1 MIRYGLIEQT
11 PMGPIWV
18 AVSDLGI
25 VALDYCEDEEGMCS
39 SAEAMSDEP
48 AKRDQ
53 AAIAN
58 ISQQLDEYFSGKE
71 LEFEVDIDWSQ
82 FSEFQTNV
90 LQVVVRIPPGQ
101 VKTYGQIAEEIG
113 LNKSAA
119 RAVGRAN
126 ATNPIPIIIPCHRVD
141 GANGELTG
149 YGGPGGVKTKAW
161 LLDIE
166 GYETSHQLEMPFQ
179 IEESEKN
186 TAN

>member
-11 PMGPIWV
+11 PIGPIWL

-25 VALDYCEDEEGMCS
+25 VALDYCEDEGGMHGS
-39 SAEAMSDEP
+39 VEAMTDEP
-48 AKRDQ
+48 TERDQ
-53 AAIAN
+53 AAIAD
-58 ISQQLDEYFSGKE
+58 ISQQLDDYFSGKE
-71 LEFEVDIDWSQ
+71 LEFEVDIDWSH
-82 FSEFQTNV
+82 FSEFQANV

-126 ATNPIPIIIPCHRVD
+126 ATNPIPIIIPCHRVV

-149 YGGPGGVKTKAW
+149 YGGPVGIKMKAW
-161 LLDIE
+161 LLKIE
-166 GYETSHQLEMPFQ
+166 GYETSHQLEMPFR
-179 IEESEKN
+179 IEESEKDSN
-186 TAN
+186 Y

>member
-25 VALDYCEDEEGMCS
+25 VALDYCEDEEAMHS
-39 SAEAMSDEP
+39 SVEAMTDEP
-48 AKRDQ
+48 TKRDQ
-53 AAIAN
+53 GAIAN
-58 ISQQLDEYFSGKE
+58 ISQQFDDYFSGNE
-71 LEFEVDIDWSQ
+71 LEFEVDIDWSH
-82 FSEFQTNV
+82 FSEFQNTV
-90 LQVVVRIPPGQ
+90 LREVVRIPPGQ

-126 ATNPIPIIIPCHRVD
+126 ATNPIPIIIPCHRVV
-141 GANGELTG
+141 GANGDLTG
-149 YGGPGGVKTKAW
+149 YGGPGGIKMKAW
-161 LLDIE
+161 LLEIE

-186 TAN
+186 TTS